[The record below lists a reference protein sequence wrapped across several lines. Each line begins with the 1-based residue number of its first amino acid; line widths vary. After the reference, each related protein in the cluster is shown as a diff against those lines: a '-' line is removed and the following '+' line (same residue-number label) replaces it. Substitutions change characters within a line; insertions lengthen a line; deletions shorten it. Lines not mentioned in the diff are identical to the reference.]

1 MALLPPQTNVIYK
14 LSFSSTKQ
22 LIRPKPT
29 STLIYK
35 GPLLYTDKRTH
46 LQTTNSNTKKDW
58 WSCSQMQKSFVLMS
72 KATLYKAGGTLSTR
86 RHRFVLIQIIVA
98 ELETV
103 LIGSTEI
110 YLLCSEVTHLG
121 INPTQSHILA
131 VVQKIYWKNS
141 TWFFISISVCNDL
154 HLGSSKVSDLSSIE
168 DWCGMMGVRLQ
179 SDWSKSVSSFL
190 SSRKIAAT
198 TSCQMIKAAELW
210 LY

>member
-1 MALLPPQTNVIYK
+1 MLICCFPGPVMALLPPQTNVIYK

-46 LQTTNSNTKKDW
+46 LQTTNSNTKRLLKLYI
-58 WSCSQMQKSFVLMS
+58 QMQKSFALMS
-72 KATLYKAGGTLSTR
+72 KSTLYKAGGTLSTR
-86 RHRFVLIQIIVA
+86 RRRFVLIQIIVA

-110 YLLCSEVTHLG
+110 YLLCSAAASEVTHLG

-131 VVQKIYWKNS
+131 VVQKIY
-141 TWFFISISVCNDL
+141 
-154 HLGSSKVSDLSSIE
+154 
-168 DWCGMMGVRLQ
+168 
-179 SDWSKSVSSFL
+179 
-190 SSRKIAAT
+190 
-198 TSCQMIKAAELW
+198 
-210 LY
+210 

>member
-1 MALLPPQTNVIYK
+1 
-14 LSFSSTKQ
+14 
-22 LIRPKPT
+22 
-29 STLIYK
+29 
-35 GPLLYTDKRTH
+35 
-46 LQTTNSNTKKDW
+46 
-58 WSCSQMQKSFVLMS
+58 MQKSFALMS
-72 KATLYKAGGTLSTR
+72 KSTLYKAGGTLSTR
-86 RHRFVLIQIIVA
+86 RRRFVLIQIIVA

-110 YLLCSEVTHLG
+110 YLLCSAAASEVTHLG

-210 LY
+210 LYSNLSLSSSSYTCVLREKKDHIKSKM

>member
-1 MALLPPQTNVIYK
+1 MYK
-14 LSFSSTKQ
+14 CKRVLHWCQKQ
-22 LIRPKPT
+22 LF
-29 STLIYK
+29 
-35 GPLLYTDKRTH
+35 
-46 LQTTNSNTKKDW
+46 TKHW
-58 WSCSQMQKSFVLMS
+58 
-72 KATLYKAGGTLSTR
+72 GTLSTR

-210 LY
+210 LYSNLSLSSSSYTCVLREKKGHIKSAAVGW